1 MYGLKYKKFDKIAE
15 GTYGIAYLGKNID
28 NLNEKI
34 VIKIEKEGKSIS
46 TLIYESMVLTILNK
60 PKFKCTFM
68 IPKVKCFGKINDQNY
83 LVMDQL
89 GPSLESI

>member
-1 MYGLKYKKFDKIAE
+1 MYVLKYKKFDKIAE

-28 NLNEKI
+28 NLKEKI
-34 VIKIEKEGKSIS
+34 VILIEKEGKSIS

-68 IPKVKCFGKINDQNY
+68 IP
-83 LVMDQL
+83 
-89 GPSLESI
+89 